1 MLVIVLE
8 NSPPR
13 LTGRLSLWFAEVRSG
28 VFVGKATQK
37 LRERIWAEICAD
49 LGEGNAVMVAS
60 SPNEGGFVFWTAGAN
75 RRRMVLSDGLPLVAF
90 EPVPGNMPPT

>member
-8 NSPPR
+8 NAPPR

-28 VFVGKATQK
+28 VYVGKATQK
-37 LRERIWAEICAD
+37 LRERVWAEVCAD

-75 RRRMVLSDGLPLVAF
+75 RRRMVLSDGFPLVAF
-90 EPVPGNMPPT
+90 ESTLESVRPT